1 MTKFLKELCKYS
13 REDINEILNKH
24 AKPSK
29 YIKVVYRV
37 PKKMIS
43 K

>member
-13 REDINEILNKH
+13 REDINKILNKY
-24 AKPSK
+24 AKPPK

-37 PKKMIS
+37 PKKEND